1 MKTKDI
7 LITALCTAAAIL
19 SASCSSDELMNS
31 DNGSPK
37 AAIVTA
43 SLPQTN
49 VTRATGNVWTDHY
62 QSIGVRVTAEQNNAN
77 CASSCSMANDYKNM
91 KYNVSASNEDGTTAT
106 FSAESDDICFKEE
119 GEHLFSAYAPYSSTL
134 TNDATIAVNT
144 LTGNASQTAQ
154 KAIDYI
160 YAEGAKASSVS
171 PQVAFAGENEFVHK
185 LSKLNLT
192 IKMGEGFSASD
203 ISNISSIILGGLK
216 HVGTFDITTG
226 EAATSSDATV
236 DLTLSPNATDNILTS
251 DASAGTL
258 KLSLYLLP
266 QDCSSSALPLT
277 IAYDDVNFSNKTS
290 ITPNLIAGKACNYEI
305 TMNKTGITVSNGM
318 LTDWD
323 PADMTGMPGEI
334 GMAAVEST
342 DLTGVTGTYTAND
355 EDILTGTT
363 SAKIIIPAGASV
375 TLKNLEVNNR
385 IACNG
390 DANIY
395 IKGKNKVTTTFIDIA
410 GINVGPRGTTL
421 TIDGDADGIIEVN
434 GGSSGAGIG
443 SGSSCSSCGNITIN
457 GGTIIANSQY
467 GAGIG
472 SGYSCCSCGNITIN
486 GGTIIANSQYG
497 AGIGSGQE
505 ASSCGNI
512 TINGGTITATGSLSG
527 AAIGCGY
534 YMSSCGAI
542 TISGVND
549 MRVNSGANNSSCI
562 GKGSESGDVGDIKV
576 TDSSITMDN
585 SGGTN
590 APYFN
595 PTPTFVGTV
604 VIKDPSGNDITDQIS
619 HN

>member
-1 MKTKDI
+1 MKTKDL

-106 FSAESDDICFKEE
+106 FAAESDDICFKEE
-119 GEHLFSAYAPYSSTL
+119 GEHLFSAYAPYSGTL
-134 TNDATIAVNT
+134 TNGATIAVNT
-144 LTGNASQTAQ
+144 LTGNASLTAQ

-171 PQVAFAGENEFVHK
+171 PQVAFTGENEFVHK

-203 ISNISSIILGGLK
+203 ISNISSITLGGLK

-226 EAATSSDATV
+226 EAATSSDATA
-236 DLTLSPNATDNILTS
+236 DLTLSPTATDNILTS

-277 IAYDDVNFSNKTS
+277 IAYDNVNFSNKTS

-305 TMNKTGITVSNGM
+305 TLNKSGLVVSNGT
-318 LTDWD
+318 LANWD
-323 PADMTGMPGEI
+323 SADMTGMPGEI

-342 DLTGVTGTYTAND
+342 NLTGVTGTYTAND

-375 TLKNLEVNNR
+375 TLYNLEVNNNQ

-395 IKGKNKVTTTFIDIA
+395 I
-410 GINVGPRGTTL
+410 
-421 TIDGDADGIIEVN
+421 
-434 GGSSGAGIG
+434 
-443 SGSSCSSCGNITIN
+443 
-457 GGTIIANSQY
+457 
-467 GAGIG
+467 
-472 SGYSCCSCGNITIN
+472 
-486 GGTIIANSQYG
+486 
-497 AGIGSGQE
+497 
-505 ASSCGNI
+505 
-512 TINGGTITATGSLSG
+512 
-527 AAIGCGY
+527 
-534 YMSSCGAI
+534 
-542 TISGVND
+542 
-549 MRVNSGANNSSCI
+549 
-562 GKGSESGDVGDIKV
+562 
-576 TDSSITMDN
+576 
-585 SGGTN
+585 
-590 APYFN
+590 
-595 PTPTFVGTV
+595 
-604 VIKDPSGNDITDQIS
+604 
-619 HN
+619 